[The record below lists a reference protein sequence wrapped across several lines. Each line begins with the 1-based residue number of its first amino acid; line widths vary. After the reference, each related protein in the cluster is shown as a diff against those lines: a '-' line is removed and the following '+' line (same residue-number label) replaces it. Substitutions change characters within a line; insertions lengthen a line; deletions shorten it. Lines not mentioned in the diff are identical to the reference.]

1 MSVVPPLYPQ
11 ARRFAV
17 LALGLGAVVAAP
29 ADGTVELDPL
39 AVHAARLANLSFDAP
54 VAVTVYE
61 GEFLQATGIGDLQ
74 ALAPL
79 VPGFFVSAQSVD
91 FVSYNLRGLTSDN
104 TDTRARPR
112 VSVFQDGVGLN
123 SIHGNNVALF
133 DLDNV
138 AVFKGPQA
146 TRFGEGVQSGAI
158 AMTSKRA
165 RDESTASLTA
175 GAGNFNARMVEAHVN
190 RAVVEGKLFAR
201 VAVLATE
208 RDGHVENL
216 ADGSDLQG
224 EGTVAARA
232 SVRWK
237 PSDATTA
244 DLILNVQRDDTPGV
258 AFKSAVIP
266 VSPVSTDTDPHT
278 PANLTR
284 GEELG
289 VERTVLGLT
298 GIVRRELSDAWT
310 LTSTSA
316 WREVDLVNEFDADG
330 SFLYLLELG
339 ERFDGRQ
346 LSQELRLDFDEGGRW
361 TSSLGVSG
369 SWRRDRQ
376 RVIVRTNENTLRAF
390 FVAPGPPP
398 LPLNPDYSEQ
408 YENRSDVATGEVFGR
423 ADYKLTERL
432 TVGGGLRLTRE
443 HIVSGYQSFA
453 APTAGNLP
461 LLATSG
467 GGNNFFRPTS
477 GRLENSAHD
486 DALAGEVD
494 ARFAVT
500 PRMTAYASV
509 SRGRRPRVLD
519 FDLTTLAPRASEE
532 EAVWNHEAG
541 VRGFTPGRRVHY
553 ELSVFQYYFDNF
565 QTERTVPP
573 GVVESFDGGRARG
586 RGFET
591 TLRADLARE
600 LSVFANYGFTDAG
613 FSAQDE
619 QGNAQLY
626 GGDSFR
632 LTSRH
637 VVALG
642 GTWSVATP
650 DAGTVFFTP
659 IYSYRSEYFFEDD
672 NSMSGG
678 ALRQGGHGLLNL
690 RLGYR
695 SRDRRWEIVFHAD
708 NVFGKKYLLDAGN
721 IGASYGIPTN
731 VPAAPRMV
739 GVSATARF

>member
-1 MSVVPPLYPQ
+1 M
-11 ARRFAV
+11 
-17 LALGLGAVVAAP
+17 
-29 ADGTVELDPL
+29 ELDSL
-39 AVHAARLANLSFDAP
+39 TVHAARLANLRFDAP
-54 VAVTVYE
+54 VAVTAYE
-61 GEFLQATGIGDLQ
+61 GEFLRVTGISDLQ
-74 ALAPL
+74 ELASL

-91 FVSYNLRGLTSDN
+91 FVSYNLRGLTSDSP
-104 TDTRARPR
+104 DPRVQPR
-112 VSVFQDGVGLN
+112 VSVFQDGVGMN
-123 SIHGNNVALF
+123 NIHGNNVALF

-138 AVFKGPQA
+138 AVFKGPLA

-165 RDESTASLTA
+165 SNEATASLMA
-175 GAGNFNARMVEAHVN
+175 GVGDFNARTVEAHIN
-190 RAVVEGKLFAR
+190 RPVVADKLFAR

-208 RDGHVENL
+208 RDGYVKNL

-224 EGTVAARA
+224 EGSMAVRA
-232 SVRWK
+232 SLRWK

-244 DLILNVQRDDTPGV
+244 DLIVNVQRDDVPGV

-266 VSPVSTDTDPHT
+266 VPFSTDTDPHT

-284 GEELG
+284 GAELG

-346 LSQELRLDFDEGGRW
+346 LSQELRFDFDRGGRW
-361 TSSLGVSG
+361 TSSFGANV

-376 RVIVRTNENTLRAF
+376 RVTVSTNENTLWAF
-390 FVAPGPPP
+390 FTGPVPPP
-398 LPLNPDYSEQ
+398 FPLNPDYAEQ
-408 YENRSDVATGEVFGR
+408 HENLAERTAGEVFGR
-423 ADYKLTERL
+423 ADYKLTDRF

-443 HIVSGYQSFA
+443 RSVSGYQSFT
-453 APTAGNLP
+453 PPMAGNLP
-461 LLATSG
+461 LLPTSG
-467 GGNNFFRPTS
+467 GGNNFFANTP
-477 GRLENSAHD
+477 GLLENSGSENAW
-486 DALAGEVD
+486 AGEVD

-500 PRMTAYASV
+500 PMMTAYAAM

-519 FDLTTLAPRASEE
+519 FDLTTFAPRESAE
-532 EAVWNHEAG
+532 EAVWNYEAG

-553 ELSVFQYYFDNF
+553 ELSAFQYYFDNF
-565 QTERTVPP
+565 QTERAVPP
-573 GVVESFDGGRARG
+573 GVVESFNGGRARG

-591 TLRADLARE
+591 TLRADLLRE

-613 FSAQDE
+613 FSARDE

-637 VVALG
+637 VLSVG

-650 DAGTVFFTP
+650 DAGRVFFTP
-659 IYSYRSEYFFEDD
+659 IYTCRSEYFFEDD

-678 ALRQGGHGLLNL
+678 TLRQGGYGLLNL
-690 RLGYR
+690 RLGYH
-695 SRDRRWEIVFHAD
+695 SRDRRWEIVFYAN

-721 IGASYGIPTN
+721 IGASYGIPTK